1 MKMQGVNTYHLTAKV
16 SIHKHKTVCQHTC
29 IFEARSHFIMTLDFF
44 NYCSL
49 SALYTLMVL
58 PTLTLSAAA
67 LKVDASASEKLP
79 ANSANTISGGP
90 TSTSHDLSVHH
101 FIRFETPQAY

>member
-1 MKMQGVNTYHLTAKV
+1 MT
-16 SIHKHKTVCQHTC
+16 
-29 IFEARSHFIMTLDFF
+29 TLDFFFF

-58 PTLTLSAAA
+58 PTLTLSGTA

-79 ANSANTISGGP
+79 YEHANSANTISGSP
-90 TSTSHDLSVHH
+90 HSTSHDLGIHH
-101 FIRFETPQAY
+101 FNCSETPEALLNPADLSSGKKNPAVTCKPAPVTTAGKR